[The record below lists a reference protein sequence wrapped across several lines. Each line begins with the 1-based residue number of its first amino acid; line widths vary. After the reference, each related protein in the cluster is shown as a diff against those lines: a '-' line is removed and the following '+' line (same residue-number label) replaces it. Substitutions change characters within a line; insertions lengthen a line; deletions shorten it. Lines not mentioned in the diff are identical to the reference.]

1 MKIGFFGPLQCI
13 LGYLSLWLFVLGSA
27 APPPPLS
34 FHCLFRAGEISCFIF
49 LDLPLQIQLLD
60 KEQVASQGSVGWP
73 GPRLGGRG
81 RQNQI
86 VTAERTTAGDSH
98 FLVCSWAALSP

>member
-1 MKIGFFGPLQCI
+1 MRIGFFGPLQCI
-13 LGYLSLWLFVLGSA
+13 LGYLSLWLLVLGSK
-27 APPPPLS
+27 APPPLLS

-81 RQNQI
+81 TKSDCHSREDNS
-86 VTAERTTAGDSH
+86 R
-98 FLVCSWAALSP
+98 